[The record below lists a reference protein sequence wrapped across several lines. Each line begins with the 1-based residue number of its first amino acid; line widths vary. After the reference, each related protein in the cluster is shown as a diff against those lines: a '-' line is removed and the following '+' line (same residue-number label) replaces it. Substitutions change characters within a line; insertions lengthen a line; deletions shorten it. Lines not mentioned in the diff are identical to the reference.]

1 MLARQYPKVMN
12 SKDVEISSIC
22 MKHVG
27 IVNGIEE
34 LKRTEGDRKRQQIA
48 SQKTEKQKTEKQI
61 TLIVN
66 GTHVYTPLCFH
77 SANAAAKRAHGSVFL

>member
-1 MLARQYPKVMN
+1 
-12 SKDVEISSIC
+12 
-22 MKHVG
+22 MKFG

-77 SANAAAKRAHGSVFL
+77 SANVAAKRAHGSVFL